1 MNSKNH
7 GSPKGPI
14 KPSPETGDPKKPSA
28 LLDLKA
34 TEVTPKDTAAK
45 DVKETKPLPATEPAK
60 TGSSEPSAKVEANVK
75 VENSAKPDA
84 AKPDSAKAEAKP
96 SVPPTGSTQ
105 TKPSA
110 PQGAAPK
117 VATTS
122 VPPRSQ
128 SETAAKPAS
137 ATGTPNVNPPPAAAA
152 KTGGIGR
159 VLTHVAAGIAGGFL
173 ALLLADTVRPQ
184 LGLGGTAASVSELE
198 KRLAAAEQSLRDRP
212 AAASGDEINK
222 RLTALSDRLVRVD
235 DIDRTVQQLSETQ
248 TKLASNAKSIEERL
262 AQPQASGDVDQ
273 RVAKLEQMLATLTA
287 AAGAEG
293 TGGRIPQL
301 AAITGKLADLEATLP
316 NKIAELR
323 AAVTSD
329 IDARLA
335 QSAEASEAARS
346 ATQRID
352 KELAT
357 SRADIARLGQRAEAF
372 KASDDRFDQ
381 SLRTLQEETGSI
393 RSSVDGLKNELSA
406 DMKSVVRTP
415 DLSAA
420 VGAVTTRMGALEQNL
435 QGVVKSEDDR
445 KANAERIVLA
455 LELGNLKRALDRG
468 GGYAQE
474 LAEVRRVA
482 GGKIDLSVLER
493 YKDQGVPTLPELVNS
508 FRPVAYAVVDA
519 ANVPAEASTFD
530 RLLQSAKSVV
540 RVRRTDHKPDDTSVE
555 ATVSRMERALADGQ
569 LTDVISEAR
578 KIPAPVIDA
587 AEPWLAKLEARAAVD
602 RALASVEEQLKSSLS
617 GQGPAEK
624 RVQ

>member
-14 KPSPETGDPKKPSA
+14 KPTPETGDPKKPSA

-34 TEVTPKDTAAK
+34 TEVTPKDAAAK
-45 DVKETKPLPATEPAK
+45 DVKETKPVSATEPPK

-84 AKPDSAKAEAKP
+84 AKP
-96 SVPPTGSTQ
+96 SVPPTGSAQ
-105 TKPSA
+105 TKPSE

-117 VATTS
+117 AATN
-122 VPPRSQ
+122 VPPRPQ
-128 SETAAKPAS
+128 SEIPAKPAS
-137 ATGTPNVNPPPAAAA
+137 ATATPNVNPSPAAATKA
-152 KTGGIGR
+152 GGIGR

-184 LGLGGTAASVSELE
+184 LGLGGTAVSVSELE

-212 AAASGDEINK
+212 ATAAAAGDEINK
-222 RLTALSDRLVRVD
+222 RLTALSDRMARFD

-248 TKLASNAKSIEERL
+248 TKLASDAKTIEERL
-262 AQPQASGDVDQ
+262 AQPQAGGDADQ

-301 AAITGKLADLEATLP
+301 AAITGKLADLEATVP

-329 IDARLA
+329 LDARLA

-415 DLSAA
+415 DLTAA
-420 VGAVTTRMGALEQNL
+420 IGAVTTRMGALEQNL

-474 LAEVRRVA
+474 LAEVGRVA

-519 ANVPAEASTFD
+519 ANVPAEATTLD

-555 ATVSRMERALADGQ
+555 ASVSRMERALADGQ
-569 LTDVISEAR
+569 LTEVVSEAR
-578 KIPAPVIDA
+578 KIPAPAIDA

>member
-14 KPSPETGDPKKPSA
+14 KPTPETGEPKKPSA

-45 DVKETKPLPATEPAK
+45 DVKETKPVAAESSKTAGSEPAA
-60 TGSSEPSAKVEANVK
+60 AKAEANVK
-75 VENSAKPDA
+75 VENSVKPDA
-84 AKPDSAKAEAKP
+84 AKAEAKP
-96 SVPPTGSTQ
+96 SVPPTSSAQ
-105 TKPSA
+105 TKPSES
-110 PQGAAPK
+110 QSAAPK
-117 VATTS
+117 VATS
-122 VPPRSQ
+122 VPPRPQ
-128 SETAAKPAS
+128 SETSAKP
-137 ATGTPNVNPPPAAAA
+137 GTSSNVNPPPAAAA
-152 KTGGIGR
+152 RAGGIGR

-212 AAASGDEINK
+212 AAAVSSDEINT
-222 RLTALSDRLVRVD
+222 RLTALSDRMTRVD

-248 TKLASNAKSIEERL
+248 TKLASDAKTLEERL
-262 AQPQASGDVDQ
+262 AQPQASGDADQ

-293 TGGRIPQL
+293 AGGRIPQL

-316 NKIAELR
+316 NKIEELR

-329 IDARLA
+329 LDARLA

-352 KELAT
+352 KELTT

-372 KASDDRFDQ
+372 KASDDRIDQ

-415 DLSAA
+415 DLTAA

-474 LAEVRRVA
+474 LAEVGRVA

-540 RVRRTDHKPDDTSVE
+540 RVRRTDHRPDDTSVE

-569 LTDVISEAR
+569 LTEVVSEAR
-578 KIPAPVIDA
+578 KIPAPAIDA
-587 AEPWLAKLEARAAVD
+587 AEPWLAKVEARAAVD

>member
-14 KPSPETGDPKKPSA
+14 KPTPEIGEPKKPSA

-45 DVKETKPLPATEPAK
+45 DVKETKPVAAESSKTADSGPAAAK
-60 TGSSEPSAKVEANVK
+60 AEANVK
-75 VENSAKPDA
+75 VENSVKPDA
-84 AKPDSAKAEAKP
+84 AKVEAKP
-96 SVPPTGSTQ
+96 SVPPTSSAQ
-105 TKPSA
+105 TKPPEPQSA
-110 PQGAAPK
+110 AAK
-117 VATTS
+117 VATS
-122 VPPRSQ
+122 VPPRPQ
-128 SETAAKPAS
+128 SETSAKP
-137 ATGTPNVNPPPAAAA
+137 GTSSNVNPPPAAAA
-152 KTGGIGR
+152 RAGGIGR
-159 VLTHVAAGIAGGFL
+159 VLTHVAAGVAGGFL

-212 AAASGDEINK
+212 ATAAVSSDEINT
-222 RLTALSDRLVRVD
+222 RLTTLSDRVARVD

-248 TKLASNAKSIEERL
+248 TKLASDAKAIEERL
-262 AQPQASGDVDQ
+262 AQPQASGDADQ

-316 NKIAELR
+316 NKIEELR

-329 IDARLA
+329 LDARLA

-352 KELAT
+352 KELTT

-372 KASDDRFDQ
+372 KASDDRIDQ
-381 SLRTLQEETGSI
+381 SLRMLQEETGSI

-415 DLSAA
+415 DLTAA

-474 LAEVRRVA
+474 LAEVGRVA

-540 RVRRTDHKPDDTSVE
+540 RVRRTDHRPDDTSVE

-569 LTDVISEAR
+569 LTEVVSEAR
-578 KIPAPVIDA
+578 KIPAPAIDA
-587 AEPWLAKLEARAAVD
+587 AEPWLAKVEARAAVD